1 MDVVYIII
9 LFSAPSSIFVRGS
22 HLINIPLFIII
33 TFAGGNLTLQI
44 WIPNP
49 MPVNEY

>member
-22 HLINIPLFIII
+22 HLINIPLYILSLLLQ
-33 TFAGGNLTLQI
+33 AVTLQI

-49 MPVNEY
+49 LPVNKY